1 MTRFAKNKLLL
12 LLLLL
17 LAAVIT
23 APVAQADGD
32 PASDYLISQQT
43 FLSPNARISS
53 SDTAQLNALVRT
65 ARRRGYTIR
74 VAVIQSSY
82 DLGAVTAL
90 DKKPRLYAHFL
101 SQELRFMYKK
111 RLLVVMPNGFGIAY
125 NGKPAP
131 AEQAILDK
139 LSPAGTL
146 DGSALAAATLT
157 ALHALTAH
165 AGVPIA
171 AARSPR
177 SSTTRERIVIAST
190 AALVLL
196 LAGASI
202 HMRRR

>member
-1 MTRFAKNKLLL
+1 
-12 LLLLL
+12 
-17 LAAVIT
+17 VT
-23 APVAQADGD
+23 A
-32 PASDYLISQQT
+32 
-43 FLSPNARISS
+43 
-53 SDTAQLNALVRT
+53 

-101 SQELRFMYKK
+101 SQELRLIYKK
-111 RLLVVMPNGFGIAY
+111 RLLVVMPNGFGIAE

-146 DGSALAAATLT
+146 DGSALVTATVT

-165 AGVPIA
+165 AGVAIA
-171 AARSPR
+171 ATGSSRD
-177 SSTTRERIVIAST
+177 STTRDRIVLAC
-190 AALVLL
+190 AVALVLL
-196 LAGASI
+196 LTGALI
-202 HMRRR
+202 HRRRSGPRHS